1 MLDKETISAKFDII
15 DNDLEFLQEFE
26 GMDEDDFVSSYK
38 NVQAAKYSLLEIIEA
53 CIDIGHHIIAAK
65 GFGRAEKYRNIFH
78 ILSERGVL
86 DPALASRLGD
96 MAGFR
101 NLLVHSYGNIDNIH
115 VLEIINSELGD
126 VLEFEK
132 VILQYIEN
140 E

>member
-15 DNDLEFLQEFE
+15 DNDIEFLQEFE
-26 GMDEDDFVSSYK
+26 GMNEEDFLGSYK
-38 NVQAAKYSLLEIIEA
+38 NIQAAKYSLLEISEA
-53 CIDIGHHIIAAK
+53 CIDIGHHIIASK
-65 GFGRAEKYRNIFH
+65 GFGRAEKYRDIFH

-86 DPALASRLGD
+86 NSTLASRLGD

-101 NLLVHSYGNIDNIH
+101 NLLVHSYGDIDNIH
-115 VLEIINSELGD
+115 VLEIINTELGD

-132 VILQYIEN
+132 VILQYIDN

>member
-15 DNDLEFLQEFE
+15 DNDIEFLQEFE
-26 GMDEDDFVSSYK
+26 GMDEDDFLSSYK
-38 NVQAAKYSLLEIIEA
+38 NIQAAKYSLLEISEA
-53 CIDIGHHIIAAK
+53 YIDIGHHIIASK
-65 GFGRAEKYRNIFH
+65 GFGRAEKYRDIFH

-86 DPALASRLGD
+86 DQTLASRLGD

>member
-15 DNDLEFLQEFE
+15 DNDVEFLQEFK
-26 GMDEDDFVSSYK
+26 GMSEDDFLGSYK
-38 NVQAAKYSLLEIIEA
+38 NVQAAKYSLLEISEA

-65 GFGRAEKYRNIFH
+65 GFGRAEKYRDIFH

-132 VILQYIEN
+132 VILQYIDN